1 MFDFFW
7 GLSILLVGILC
18 SVIFLLFLL
27 RGGKKCI
34 KTDTMSEKS
43 SLFFPLTGKKE
54 SDIFFLSEKNRF

>member
-18 SVIFLLFLL
+18 SVIFLLFLP
-27 RGGKKCI
+27 GEGKKCI
-34 KTDTMSEKS
+34 KTDTINGKS